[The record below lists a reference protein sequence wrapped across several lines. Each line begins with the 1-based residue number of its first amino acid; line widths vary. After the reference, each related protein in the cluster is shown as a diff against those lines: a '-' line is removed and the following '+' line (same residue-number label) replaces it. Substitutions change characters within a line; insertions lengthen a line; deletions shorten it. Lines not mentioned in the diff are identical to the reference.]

1 MLKGKADV
9 NILYLFDNQIILIN
23 ELLSVIKI
31 SRQANSSLLDLE
43 YFLFISPELLSCGN
57 IVSYMSNKDV
67 I

>member
-9 NILYLFDNQIILIN
+9 SILYLFDNQIILIN

-31 SRQANSSLLDLE
+31 SRQANSSLLDLG
-43 YFLFISPELLSCGN
+43 YFLFISLELLSCGN